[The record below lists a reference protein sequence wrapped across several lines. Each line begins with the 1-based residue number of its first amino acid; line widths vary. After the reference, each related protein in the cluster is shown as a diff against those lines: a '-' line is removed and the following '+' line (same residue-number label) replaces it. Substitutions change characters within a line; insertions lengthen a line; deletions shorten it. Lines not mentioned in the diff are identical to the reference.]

1 MKGNEK
7 ETRPRRKYVEGESEG
22 RTWSEYEGNNG
33 GDGEMGRWKK
43 ENRRKRIDVLTYADK
58 ALWLAGSNVAEAVF
72 DAVPFV
78 A

>member
-1 MKGNEK
+1 
-7 ETRPRRKYVEGESEG
+7 
-22 RTWSEYEGNNG
+22 
-33 GDGEMGRWKK
+33 MGRWKI